1 MLLKKTLSF
10 WVTEDA
16 FKNPSSYESMEPKV
30 MLYQTGYLTLA
41 KAIDSDVYL
50 KFPNLEIISSFA
62 KLQYLYLFKN
72 ANALTNSRFNQ
83 ELSKL
88 NFDTPLDKIIEYFSS
103 ILNLLDYQKNT
114 FNHECHVITPIFCY
128 LYAKKFN
135 VMQEKHSL
143 LGRADLVIDFDNKNT
158 LVFEFK
164 FRKTRSKKT
173 AEDLLNEALLQIKEK
188 QYTQILDK
196 NLKGYALVFDQE
208 SKKFVAFK
216 QS

>member
-1 MLLKKTLSF
+1 
-10 WVTEDA
+10 
-16 FKNPSSYESMEPKV
+16 
-30 MLYQTGYLTLA
+30 
-41 KAIDSDVYL
+41 
-50 KFPNLEIISSFA
+50 
-62 KLQYLYLFKN
+62 
-72 ANALTNSRFNQ
+72 
-83 ELSKL
+83 
-88 NFDTPLDKIIEYFSS
+88 
-103 ILNLLDYQKNT
+103 
-114 FNHECHVITPIFCY
+114 
-128 LYAKKFN
+128 
-135 VMQEKHSL
+135 MQEKHSL